1 MYLHYVHV
9 RSKASLRVVLRI
21 PYFLLMAIRLISS
34 DQSWRIAATW
44 SSAGRGGRPSLFSL
58 ARAFSQAGLG
68 SSADGLTLLALGLRA
83 EARVAGF
90 LGPAGAEVAVG
101 SHVHILSYLERCGC
115 AAGLG
120 GE

>member
-1 MYLHYVHV
+1 M
-9 RSKASLRVVLRI
+9 VVCGAWRAAQ
-21 PYFLLMAIRLISS
+21 PLLVGSGIL
-34 DQSWRIAATW
+34 
-44 SSAGRGGRPSLFSL
+44 
-58 ARAFSQAGLG
+58 QAGLG